1 VKRLQTH
8 ALLPTNT
15 LHPNTILLE
24 TIYSPPDMS
33 STYPTHEEL
42 IATNPQSVSVS
53 IDFMR
58 LRWFLSKDDPP
69 SAIAVVQDATDEN
82 STQESYSPT
91 HPISQL
97 SLTTPPVSA
106 ITVSMDVLDEY
117 AGEWVSVH
125 SEHADPEDDCPD
137 HDGAR
142 FDAEGEVDYCCNQD
156 RPGPGPQIGVVAKQP
171 GHFVTIG
178 DYVETVHPWLRS
190 LDSQLRA
197 AAGVVSCWPLDPAVP
212 ICVWPTSASPLRVH
226 GYEGMTPDNWAY
238 QWKLLAK
245 TARNTFQVRSE
256 GEVASA

>member
-1 VKRLQTH
+1 
-8 ALLPTNT
+8 
-15 LHPNTILLE
+15 
-24 TIYSPPDMS
+24 MS

-97 SLTTPPVSA
+97 SLTTPLVSA